1 MKSIFEKWNTFVE
14 ESQESSRF
22 REIEY
27 NTSLATRLFTLEEGD
42 GEKSAEAA
50 NMIKNEQWE
59 EHSPESFYASLT
71 CNSQEKDI
79 CYNKHPEMTTVYP
92 TSELSKMKLYKI
104 EGMNVGFAIKEKDGK
119 MQEIVA
125 VHNNEP
131 DVGGVGNLLVE
142 KALAY
147 GGCFLDHFDTGALST
162 LYSSMGFEEY
172 DKYDFDPQYVSA
184 EFIEKYG
191 EADVIFRKH
200 DKC

>member
-1 MKSIFEKWNTFVE
+1 MKRIFEKWNKYK
-14 ESQESSRF
+14 ESSTRF
-22 REIEY
+22 TEIEY
-27 NTSLATRLFTLEEGD
+27 NTSLAEKLFTLQEGGD
-42 GEKSAEAA
+42 EKKSAEAIDK
-50 NMIKNEQWE
+50 IKNEQWE
-59 EHSPESFYASLT
+59 EQSPDSFYASLT

-92 TSELSKMKLYKI
+92 TSELSRMKLYKI
-104 EGMNVGFAIKEKDGK
+104 EGMNVGFAMKEKDGK

-131 DVGGVGNLLVE
+131 GVGGVGDLLME

-147 GGCFLDHFDTGALST
+147 GGCYLDHFDTGVLSN
-162 LYSSMGFEEY
+162 LYSEMGFVEY
-172 DKYDFDPQYVSA
+172 DKYDFDPQYVSSA
-184 EFIEKYG
+184 FIEKYG

>member
-1 MKSIFEKWNTFVE
+1 
-14 ESQESSRF
+14 
-22 REIEY
+22 
-27 NTSLATRLFTLEEGD
+27 
-42 GEKSAEAA
+42 
-50 NMIKNEQWE
+50 
-59 EHSPESFYASLT
+59 
-71 CNSQEKDI
+71 
-79 CYNKHPEMTTVYP
+79 MTTVYP

-200 DKC
+200 KNC